1 MGATTGPDAARPFAH
16 LAGGGPDGAVSAD
29 GRIEGSYVHGV
40 FAGDEFRARWLE
52 GVRAGASS
60 ALAYEPAVERALDEL
75 ADGLEAALDVDSLL
89 AGG

>member
-1 MGATTGPDAARPFAH
+1 MS
-16 LAGGGPDGAVSAD
+16 VD

-40 FAGDEFRARWLE
+40 FAGDGFRAWWLE

-60 ALAYEPAVERALDEL
+60 ALAWEPAIEQALDEL
-75 ADGLEAALDVDSLL
+75 ADGLEAALDVEALL